1 MVTIE
6 EGKYYRFRI
15 EGEVKGVDGEE
26 LLKLSDPNGV
36 KHLLNTQWYKNYNLK
51 AGETVICHIDK
62 INCSGRI
69 FIEPVH
75 PVYKP
80 DEIFDFEV
88 VDSVKIENNN
98 YFLIKDVFDNKI
110 EIPEVDLPSGTKP
123 GDIVPCR
130 VLTVKKG
137 KPVLIPVAAEP
148 DYSGFIEGDEYQF
161 KVSGMKRYSGKYS
174 FFILSDEKGNEYL
187 LRKKFYEEYGIKTG
201 DTIKCTFKKTG
212 KESYFEPE
220 HPYYKKGRKYD
231 FFIIGEDFIYSY
243 PDGKEEAIVLLNNYG
258 KEILISRKDVNP
270 EILNSNKI
278 SCVVKDIVKGQL
290 VLDCS

>member
-1 MVTIE
+1 MITIE
-6 EGKYYRFRI
+6 EGKYYRFGI
-15 EGEVKGVDGEE
+15 ESEVTGIDGEK

-36 KHLLNTQWYKNYNLK
+36 KYLLNAQWYKNYDLK
-51 AGETVICHIDK
+51 TGETVICHIDK

-80 DEIFDFEV
+80 DEIYDFKIAE
-88 VDSVKIENNN
+88 SVKTEDGN
-98 YFLIKDVFDNKI
+98 YFLVKDIFDNKI
-110 EIPEVDLPSGTKP
+110 EIPEVDLPRGSKSG
-123 GDIVPCR
+123 DVVRCR

-137 KPVLIPVAAEP
+137 KPVLVPVAAEP
-148 DYSGFIEGDEYQF
+148 DYSGFNEGDDYLF
-161 KVSGMKRYSGKYS
+161 KVSGSKRYSGKYS
-174 FFILSDEKGNEYL
+174 FFILVDKEGKEFL

-201 DTIKCTFKKTG
+201 DTIKCKFKKTG
-212 KESYFEPE
+212 KEYYFEPE
-220 HPYYKKGRKYD
+220 HPYYKKGGKYE
-231 FFIIGEDFIYSY
+231 FFIIGEDFIYTY

-258 KEILISRKDVNP
+258 KEILVRRKNITLD
-270 EILNSNKI
+270 SNKI